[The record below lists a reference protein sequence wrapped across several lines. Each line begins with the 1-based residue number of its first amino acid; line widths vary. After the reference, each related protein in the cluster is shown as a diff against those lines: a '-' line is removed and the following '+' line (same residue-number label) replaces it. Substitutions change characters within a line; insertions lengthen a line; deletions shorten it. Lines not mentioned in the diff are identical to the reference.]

1 MAIRMKKSAES
12 SVELHPVLA
21 ERWSP
26 RAYDPDASIPNS
38 DITAFLEAARW
49 APSANNGQPWR
60 FIVARR
66 GDAHFQ
72 SLQKTLSG
80 FNQVWAP
87 NASLFI
93 VVSTK
98 TTLDD
103 GQPRS
108 TAMYDAG
115 LAAGL
120 LTVEAHHRGYVVHQ
134 IGGFDREIVKSEFN
148 LDPAIAPIVILAI
161 GKQAPISSITD
172 EAVKAREEAPRSRL
186 PLEELVL
193 AGTISAS

>member
-1 MAIRMKKSAES
+1 MKKTAAS
-12 SVELHPVLA
+12 SVELHPLIA

-26 RAYDPDASIPNS
+26 RAYDADATIS
-38 DITAFLEAARW
+38 DADVTALLEAARW

-60 FIVARR
+60 FIIARR
-66 GDAHFQ
+66 GDEHFQ
-72 SLQKTLSG
+72 RLQKTLSG

-87 NASLFI
+87 SASLFI
-93 VVSTK
+93 VVTTK

-120 LTVEAHHRGYVVHQ
+120 MTVEAHHRGYVVHQ
-134 IGGFDREIVKSEFN
+134 IGGFERDVVKSEFN
-148 LDPAIAPIVILAI
+148 IPADIAPIVILAI
-161 GKQAPISSITD
+161 GKQAPAHSLQ
-172 EAVKAREEAPRSRL
+172 EGPLKEREVAPRERL
-186 PLEELVL
+186 PLSDLVL
-193 AGTISAS
+193 AGSISAS

>member
-1 MAIRMKKSAES
+1 MRKSVES

-26 RAYDPDASIPNS
+26 RAYDPDAVIPEN
-38 DITAFLEAARW
+38 DVTAFLEAARW

-60 FIVARR
+60 FIIARR
-66 GDAHFQ
+66 GDEHFQ
-72 SLQKTLSG
+72 RLEKTLSG
-80 FNQVWAP
+80 FNKNWAP

-93 VVSTK
+93 VVSTR
-98 TTLDD
+98 TTTDD

-134 IGGFDREIVKSEFN
+134 IGGFERDVVKSEFN
-148 LDPAIAPIVILAI
+148 LSEDIAPIVILAI
-161 GKQAPISSITD
+161 GKQAPADSLKD
-172 EAVKAREEAPRSRL
+172 EAAKSREVAPRTRL
-186 PLEELVL
+186 PLADLVL
-193 AGTISAS
+193 VG

>member
-1 MAIRMKKSAES
+1 MRKSVES

-26 RAYDPDASIPNS
+26 RAYDADAVIPEG

-60 FIVARR
+60 FIIARR
-66 GDAHFQ
+66 GDEHFQ
-72 SLQKTLSG
+72 RLEKNLVG
-80 FNQVWAP
+80 FNQKWAP
-87 NASLFI
+87 AASLF
-93 VVSTK
+93 VLVSTK
-98 TTLDD
+98 TTTDD

-134 IGGFDREIVKSEFN
+134 IGGFDRDAVKSEFK
-148 LDPAIAPIVILAI
+148 LDEAIAPIVILAI
-161 GKQAPISSITD
+161 GKQAHADSITD
-172 EAVKAREEAPRSRL
+172 EAVKARELAPRTRL
-186 PLEELVL
+186 PLSDLII
-193 AGTISAS
+193 AG

>member
-1 MAIRMKKSAES
+1 MKTLRKRAES
-12 SVELHPVLA
+12 SVELHPVIA

-26 RAYDPDASIPNS
+26 RAYDADAVIPDS
-38 DITAFLEAARW
+38 DLTAFLEAARW
-49 APSANNGQPWR
+49 APSAMNGQPWR

-87 NASLFI
+87 SASLFV
-93 VVSTK
+93 VVSTL
-98 TTLDD
+98 TTTED
-103 GQPRS
+103 GQPRA

-120 LTVEAHHRGYVVHQ
+120 MTVEAHHRGYVVHQ
-134 IGGFDREIVKSEFN
+134 IGGFDRDAVSAEFK
-148 LDPAIAPIVILAI
+148 LDSAIAPIVILAI
-161 GKQAPISSITD
+161 GKQAPLESITD
-172 EAVKAREEAPRSRL
+172 EALKIREEAPRTRL
-186 PLEELVL
+186 PLSELVL
-193 AGTISAS
+193 AGSISA